1 MDENQPDYI
10 GHRKRLKQRFLL
22 GEGRDMAD
30 YELTELVLTL
40 AIPRRDVKPLAK
52 KLVAEFG
59 SFANVISA
67 PEYRLK
73 AIHGVSEGVI
83 TVFKIIKV
91 AAQRTSWQNLASDDM
106 PVLINIDN
114 LIEFCRSAA
123 AYSDVEE
130 LHIIYLNAKL
140 NAIGCELVQKGSL
153 SSVAVAP
160 REIVKKSLLHNAA
173 GIIMVHNHPSGSPK
187 PSEND
192 IRLTGEIA
200 EACQTVGIRLHEHI
214 IITRSSYFSFLEH
227 GLLPR

>member
-91 AAQRTSWQNLASDDM
+91 S
-106 PVLINIDN
+106 VLSRNYN
-114 LIEFCRSAA
+114 F
-123 AYSDVEE
+123 
-130 LHIIYLNAKL
+130 
-140 NAIGCELVQKGSL
+140 
-153 SSVAVAP
+153 
-160 REIVKKSLLHNAA
+160 
-173 GIIMVHNHPSGSPK
+173 
-187 PSEND
+187 
-192 IRLTGEIA
+192 
-200 EACQTVGIRLHEHI
+200 
-214 IITRSSYFSFLEH
+214 F
-227 GLLPR
+227 